1 MIQIINDIEKKII
14 NVIDFQL
21 VIKVDNKNI
30 KNNNVKKVLKY
41 LYLIYKE
48 KNYIYI
54 HTDFYLELQNKI
66 K

>member
-1 MIQIINDIEKKII
+1 MILKKKII
-14 NVIDFQL
+14 NIIKKRHDFQL

-48 KNYIYI
+48 KNYIYM
-54 HTDFYLELQNKI
+54 HTIFYFELKNKI

>member
-1 MIQIINDIEKKII
+1 MILKKKII
-14 NVIDFQL
+14 NIIKKRPDFQL

-48 KNYIYI
+48 KNYIYM
-54 HTDFYLELQNKI
+54 HTIFYFELKNKI